1 MFKKKEYPVFLIKGF
16 LEAGKTQFIKDA
28 VITDGFHQRGD
39 TLLFLLE
46 EGIEE
51 YPKKLLEENYTSIY
65 TFEKEEDF
73 TVENMEKVVNEIKP
87 DRIIIEM
94 NSMWNPI
101 EKFPKSF
108 VIVQT
113 ITFIDASTFK
123 IYFNNMRQKFVDMI
137 SDFIKKNDGSNRIM
151 RFIAVIFLL
160 LFSTALCA
168 EFGEYQYAK
177 YLGIQ
182 QQLQNQRAMAIR
194 RARMQQNNP
203 MRNIR
208 FPSGNN
214 QYPNIQRGVYRRQL
228 TPQQRYSAR
237 YYRSL

>member
-16 LEAGKTQFIKDA
+16 LESGKSSFIRDA

-51 YPKKLLEENYTSIY
+51 YPKKLLEENYTNIY
-65 TFEKEEDF
+65 TFENEEDF
-73 TVENMEKVVNEIKP
+73 TVENMEKVVNEYKP

-94 NSMWNPI
+94 NSMWNPV

-137 SDFIKKNDGSNRIM
+137 KGSDAIFFNR
-151 RFIAVIFLL
+151 VTDLD
-160 LFSTALCA
+160 
-168 EFGEYQYAK
+168 
-177 YLGIQ
+177 
-182 QQLQNQRAMAIR
+182 
-194 RARMQQNNP
+194 
-203 MRNIR
+203 
-208 FPSGNN
+208 
-214 QYPNIQRGVYRRQL
+214 
-228 TPQQRYSAR
+228 
-237 YYRSL
+237 

>member
-1 MFKKKEYPVFLIKGF
+1 MATKKLTEPPL
-16 LEAGKTQFIKDA
+16 LRCATLAEELADA
-28 VITDGFHQRGD
+28 LPRVIVIHGNGMRHD
-39 TLLFLLE
+39 LLLE

-94 NSMWNPI
+94 NSMWNPV

-108 VIVQT
+108 VIVQS

-137 SDFIKKNDGSNRIM
+137 KGSDAIFFNRVTDLDEMANYQKNYR
-151 RFIAVIFLL
+151 
-160 LFSTALCA
+160 T
-168 EFGEYQYAK
+168 
-177 YLGIQ
+177 LGG
-182 QQLQNQRAMAIR
+182 L
-194 RARMQQNNP
+194 
-203 MRNIR
+203 
-208 FPSGNN
+208 S
-214 QYPNIQRGVYRRQL
+214 
-228 TPQQRYSAR
+228 
-237 YYRSL
+237 